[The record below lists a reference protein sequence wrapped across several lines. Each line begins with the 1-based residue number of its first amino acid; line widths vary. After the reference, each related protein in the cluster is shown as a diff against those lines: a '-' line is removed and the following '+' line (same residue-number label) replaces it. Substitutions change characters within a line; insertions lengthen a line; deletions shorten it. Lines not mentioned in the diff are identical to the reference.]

1 MAFSNCGHVTH
12 VGNVRGHNEDCYEVD
27 AEFNFGVLADGM
39 GGHEGGEIASRIV
52 VDCVSREIRGGR
64 PMPEALVL
72 AHHEVRRAA
81 KNGEGKPGM
90 GSTVVALKLDNGVF
104 DVVWVGD
111 SRGYVWDGN
120 QLKQITKDHS
130 LVQHMVD
137 EGSITAEEALVHPQ
151 RNYITQAIGM
161 SELQTMEVGRVQGRL
176 LDGHQILLCS
186 DGLSGELSNAEII
199 EILKL
204 DLNERQK
211 VDLLIQK
218 SLDNGGTDNVTALL
232 VTAKVENASELVHSP

>member
-12 VGNVRGHNEDCYEVD
+12 VGNVRTHNEDCYAVD
-27 AEFNFGVLADGM
+27 AEYNFGVLADGM

-52 VDCVSREIRGGR
+52 VDCVSREIRNGK

-72 AHHEVRRAA
+72 AHHAVRTAA
-81 KNGEGKPGM
+81 NNGQGKPGM
-90 GSTVVALKLDNGVF
+90 GSTAVALKLENGNF

-111 SRGYVWDGN
+111 SRAYVWDGQ
-120 QLKQITKDHS
+120 QLRQITKDHS

-137 EGSITAEEALVHPQ
+137 EGSITPEEAVVHPQ

-161 SELQTMEVGRVQGRL
+161 SELHKMEVGRVQGSL
-176 LDGHQILLCS
+176 PHGHQLLLCS
-186 DGLSGELSNAEII
+186 DGLSGEVSTAEII

-204 DLNERQK
+204 ELNESQK

-218 SLDNGGTDNVTALL
+218 SLDNGGADNVTALL
-232 VTAKVENASELVHSP
+232 VTAVVEAAE